1 MARAKN
7 IALWVLQA
15 LLAFVFLTVG
25 GAKLAGVPAM
35 VQEFDM
41 IGLGQ
46 WFRYLTGVLEA
57 GSAILLLIP
66 RLAGFGAGLLT
77 CVMAGAIVAHLTRLH
92 TPPALPGELLV
103 LALIVLWGRWNDVAA
118 RLSLAQPRKA

>member
-1 MARAKN
+1 MAKARN
-7 IALWVLQA
+7 ILLWVLQA
-15 LLAFVFLTVG
+15 LLAFVFLSAG

-35 VQEFDM
+35 VQEFDI

-46 WFRYLTGVLEA
+46 WFRYLTGALEV

-66 RLAGFGAGLLT
+66 RMAGFGASLIT

-92 TPPALPGELLV
+92 TPPALPIELLV
-103 LALIVLWGRWNDVAA
+103 VASIVLWGRWNDVAA
-118 RLSLAQPRKA
+118 RLRPQSA